1 MKQNFI
7 RISSCIGFALTA
19 APAQAHLVQT
29 GFGDFYDG
37 IAHVAVTPEDLL
49 LVIALALLAGQRGTQ
64 AARYAMCALPLAWLA
79 GGILSANWITTVS
92 LPLLTTATFAGI
104 GALVAFNVRVPDAI
118 ILLLAVVVGTVHGF
132 FNSASMFAAGADSW
146 ALIGA
151 VSATL
156 VIVVILAAEV
166 TALKPGWPQVTVRVA
181 GSWIAATGMLMFG
194 WLAKT
199 AG

>member
-7 RISSCIGFALTA
+7 RISSSIGLALTA
-19 APAQAHLVQT
+19 VPAQAHLVQT

-49 LVIALALLAGQRGTQ
+49 LVIALALLAGQRGIEAT
-64 AARYAMCALPLAWLA
+64 RYAMCALPFAWLA
-79 GGILSANWITTVS
+79 GGILSANWTTAAS
-92 LPLLTTATFAGI
+92 LPLLTTATFTGI
-104 GALVAFNVRVPDAI
+104 GALVAFNARLPDAV
-118 ILLLAVVVGTVHGF
+118 ILLLAVAVGAVHGF

-146 ALIGA
+146 ALFGA
-151 VSATL
+151 VSAIL

-166 TALKPGWPQVTVRVA
+166 TALKAGWQQITVRVA

-194 WLAKT
+194 WLAKA